1 MQWADR
7 IGHRV
12 KLRDLHILLAVVEWG
27 SMAKAASRLAIS
39 HPVISKTISDLEQT
53 LGVQLLDR
61 NARGVEPTVYGR
73 ALLKCGVAVFDEMRQ
88 GLTGLEFLTN
98 PNSGDLR
105 IGCPEMMTAGLLPV
119 IAERFSRQRPGV
131 RLHVVH
137 ADTLASQF
145 DELRDR
151 NVDLL
156 IGTIPNP
163 FLEEELVAENLY
175 DERTIP
181 VAAPHSRWARRRRIE
196 LSELVDEPWLL
207 PPRDSVPGRITAE
220 IFRASGLEVP
230 RPGIVSL
237 SIHLVIALVATG
249 RFIALMPGSV
259 VRFNPGRSAW
269 KILPVKLPMYQ
280 AATVGIVTVRNRTI
294 GPLAQSF
301 IDYARKVTMPLAK
314 FGRMP

>member
-53 LGVQLLDR
+53 LGVRLLDR

-131 RLHVVH
+131 RLHVAH

-156 IGTIPNP
+156 IGSIPNP

-181 VAAPHSRWARRRRIE
+181 VAGLHSRWARRRRIE
-196 LSELVDEPWLL
+196 LRELVDELWSL
-207 PPRDSVPGRITAE
+207 PPRDSVPGRIYAE
-220 IFRASGLEVP
+220 IFSGLEVP
-230 RPGIVSL
+230 RAGIVSL

-269 KILPVKLPMYQ
+269 KILPVKLPKYQ
-280 AATVGIVTVRNRTI
+280 RATVGIVTVRNRTI
-294 GPLAQSF
+294 SPLAQSF
-301 IDYARKVTMPLAK
+301 IDYARKVTVPLAK

>member
-12 KLRDLHILLAVVEWG
+12 KLRDLHILLAVVELG

-88 GLTGLEFLTN
+88 GLTGLEVLAN

-119 IAERFSRQRPGV
+119 IAERFRRQRSGV
-131 RLHVVH
+131 RLHV
-137 ADTLASQF
+137 AFANTLASQF

-175 DERTIP
+175 DERTVP
-181 VAAPHSRWARRRRIE
+181 VAGLHSRWVRRRHIE
-196 LSELVDEPWLL
+196 LSELVDEPWFL
-207 PPRDSVPGRITAE
+207 PPRDSVPWRITAE
-220 IFRASGLEVP
+220 IFSASGLDVP
-230 RPGIVSL
+230 RHGIVSL
-237 SIHLVIALVATG
+237 SPFGYCAGGDRRVHLAV
-249 RFIALMPGSV
+249 PG
-259 VRFNPGRSAW
+259 VRSPIQS
-269 KILPVKLPMYQ
+269 
-280 AATVGIVTVRNRTI
+280 RTI
-294 GPLAQSF
+294 GAEDIAGEVAEVS
-301 IDYARKVTMPLAK
+301 ARHRRNRYSEEPDDQPISAVIH
-314 FGRMP
+314 

>member
-27 SMAKAASRLAIS
+27 SMAKAANRLSIS

-53 LGVQLLDR
+53 LGVRLLDR
-61 NARGVEPTVYGR
+61 NARGVEPTVYGQ

-131 RLHVVH
+131 RLHVAH

-151 NVDLL
+151 KVDLL
-156 IGTIPNP
+156 IGSIPNP

-175 DERTIP
+175 DERTVP
-181 VAAPHSRWARRRRIE
+181 VAGLHSRWARRRRIE
-196 LSELVDEPWLL
+196 LSELVDEPWAL
-207 PPRDSVPGRITAE
+207 PAR
-220 IFRASGLEVP
+220 
-230 RPGIVSL
+230 
-237 SIHLVIALVATG
+237 
-249 RFIALMPGSV
+249 V
-259 VRFNPGRSAW
+259 VRFNTGRSAL

-280 AATVGIVTVRNRTI
+280 PATVGIVTVRNRTI
-294 GPLAQSF
+294 SPLAQSF

-314 FGRMP
+314 FGRTP